1 MVRGNCDAEYHKDAA
16 EPTLDKLHADGI
28 GYDVLGGG
36 RIQVT
41 NQLGCR
47 CACSAAVGARPCAR
61 RCIPFGPCR
70 QKGASTDGVGKRRRK
85 RAARPARWGT
95 GYARRPPT
103 GFRTRRTRNL
113 CDAAPAA
120 ALRALE
126 RALTALTHV
135 RLHTSRPAQ
144 NTSRYSGSLMD
155 FRGRAGPASTSSP
168 DPARRTRL
176 HCAGA
181 CGAWV
186 RVDAN
191 VVTVTTCETC
201 FCAP

>member
-1 MVRGNCDAEYHKDAA
+1 MSLCLLCGGWGPPVCPPVH
-16 EPTLDKLHADGI
+16 PLWTLSTE
-28 GYDVLGGG
+28 GGEH
-36 RIQVT
+36 
-41 NQLGCR
+41 
-47 CACSAAVGARPCAR
+47 R
-61 RCIPFGPCR
+61 RSWQAPALP
-70 QKGASTDGVGKRRRK
+70 RK